1 MALNRA
7 AVHKKISLE
16 SIVFFI
22 FYDAKIE
29 IMSHL
34 EGVSDKNSN
43 FLQIKI
49 KIANFWQPF
58 KRAQHIFNDVGNF
71 RFTGLCC

>member
-7 AVHKKISLE
+7 IVHKKISLE

-34 EGVSDKNSN
+34 EGMDE
-43 FLQIKI
+43 
-49 KIANFWQPF
+49 
-58 KRAQHIFNDVGNF
+58 R
-71 RFTGLCC
+71 